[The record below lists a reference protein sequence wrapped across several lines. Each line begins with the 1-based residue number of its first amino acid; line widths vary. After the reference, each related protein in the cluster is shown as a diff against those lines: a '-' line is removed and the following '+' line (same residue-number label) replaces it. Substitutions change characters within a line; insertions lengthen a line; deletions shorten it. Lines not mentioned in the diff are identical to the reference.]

1 MYSTLEINSH
11 KKMTAEQILEEI
23 EHPLEN
29 LERFLHLMTK
39 MQLDGKLEEKEFT
52 ALINTI
58 HYQVAQISKA
68 VHVQ

>member
-1 MYSTLEINSH
+1 MHSTLEINSH

-23 EHPLEN
+23 EYPLEN
-29 LERFLHLMTK
+29 LERFLHLITK

-58 HYQVAQISKA
+58 HYQVAHISKA
-68 VHVQ
+68 VHVK